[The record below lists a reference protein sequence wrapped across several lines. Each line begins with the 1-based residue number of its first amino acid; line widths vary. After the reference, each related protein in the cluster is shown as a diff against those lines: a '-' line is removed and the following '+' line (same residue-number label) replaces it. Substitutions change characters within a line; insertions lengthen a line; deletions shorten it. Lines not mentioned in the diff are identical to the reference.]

1 MIVVPVEHLLAEG
14 GQRGCP
20 GRSGGMVRAA
30 GRDPDFPVLC
40 PPTAPRQSANRIR
53 LLMLANRGTPD
64 AGIASPA
71 RTAPTARQGGHRPPP
86 RRSRGFVTASAR

>member
-1 MIVVPVEHLLAEG
+1 MMVVPVEHLLTDG

-40 PPTAPRQSANRIR
+40 RPTAPCGPATRAT
-53 LLMLANRGTPD
+53 LLAFTDRGTPD

-71 RTAPTARQGGHRPPP
+71 RTAPTARQGWHRLPP